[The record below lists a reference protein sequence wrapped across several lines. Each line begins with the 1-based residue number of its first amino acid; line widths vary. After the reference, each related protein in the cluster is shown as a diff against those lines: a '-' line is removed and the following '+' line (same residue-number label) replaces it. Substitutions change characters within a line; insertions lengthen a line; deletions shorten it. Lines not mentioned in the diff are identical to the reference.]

1 MPSHTHAS
9 SALVKRL
16 RVLTPL
22 IASGAVVV
30 TLVTCVILTKTR
42 HIYTGGLKWPYFSDM
57 GRGALPSCAL

>member
-1 MPSHTHAS
+1 MLLAATNEYAA

-22 IASGAVVV
+22 ITSGVVVV

-57 GRGALPSCAL
+57 GRGV